1 MKTTKHHNIEKYS
14 AFLCTFLTV
23 ISALVLAN
31 TVSSVYA
38 EDSVVTTTAITISE
52 SCSMTG
58 TVNTPHNATIINGTY
73 SGTSYPNGIGQ
84 TTLKA
89 FCNDN
94 AGFAIYAIGYT
105 DDEYGNTKLH
115 SSTLGSTYDINTG
128 IYNSSSASSSTWSMK
143 LTSVSGTYAP
153 TIADGTNG
161 LENFTTWHVVPS
173 TYTKVAY
180 RTSGTDTDNSG
191 SGIGSSLT
199 TTYDAYVSATQP
211 AGTYVGQVK
220 YTMVH
225 PSTEAAPMAPLKD
238 SDCPAGYVC
247 YAPNASDIVGSMDSI
262 SSSKITS
269 SPTAGKISVGTS
281 ATTINLIA
289 PNYKR
294 EGYGFAGWS
303 KDFTATNAST
313 IYGPNET
320 LTVPSTTLATKGMIL
335 YPVWVAS
342 AGNLQGWSNC
352 SSLTTAPSD
361 GTRAT
366 LASMTALTDTR
377 DNNVYTVARL
387 ADGKCW
393 MTENLRLNSENSVG
407 AENIAKAQGYG
418 DATNA
423 TQGNLGKFIGLANSE
438 DANFTNST
446 TANSLYSI
454 DGSNGTIN
462 INSNSN
468 YYPGYRMPRYNKN
481 NTNMATNA
489 TNSDNTTTL
498 TDSYNANNNHVRWY
512 GYGNYYTWPAAI
524 ADTAYYGQNNTS
536 VTTTSICPTGWR
548 LPIGG
553 QTTVNTTG
561 DFYVLTKTLMGGTEP
576 NTNNTNGYGYY
587 QGIVDNVDLG
597 ATASKVLRA
606 YPTNV
611 VYSGRFSGSSANYR
625 GSYGYYW
632 SSSVY
637 SSGTAF
643 SLSLGSSSV
652 YPGISNGD
660 KYYGFSVRCIAQQS
674 FNLPS
679 FRTSKSSKNLPPLLA
694 DF

>member
-1 MKTTKHHNIEKYS
+1 MIKKHMIVTGGLVALAVLS
-14 AFLCTFLTV
+14 SIILTNPL
-23 ISALVLAN
+23 ALADDSHID
-31 TVSSVYA
+31 TMSVSVP
-38 EDSVVTTTAITISE
+38 E
-52 SCSMTG
+52 SCTLTSSG
-58 TVNTPHNATIINGTY
+58 VNSHNAEIN
-73 SGTSYPNGIGQ
+73 NGQ
-84 TTLKA
+84 TNDQIGETTIKV

-94 AGFAIYAIGYT
+94 TGYALYAIGYT
-105 DDEYGNTKLH
+105 DNEYGKNVLVNSAID
-115 SSTLGSTYDINTG
+115 SSYDIATAATITTG
-128 IYNSSSASSSTWSMK
+128 TSSWAMK
-143 LTSVSGTYAP
+143 LTKTGSSYLPIVAGSTDDTNKQTGDPDFSGFA
-153 TIADGTNG
+153 A
-161 LENFTTWHVVPS
+161 VPAE
-173 TYTKVAY
+173 YTKVAY
-180 RTSGTDTDNSG
+180 YLSSTDSGATASG
-191 SGIGSSLT
+191 SNLT
-199 TTYDAYVSATQP
+199 TTYRAYISPTQP

-220 YTMVH
+220 YTLVH
-225 PSTEAAPMAPLKD
+225 PNSAPAPEIPFDPLD
-238 SDCPAGYVC
+238 QADCPAGYVC
-247 YAPNASDIVGSMDSI
+247 YAPNASDIEGSM
-262 SSSKITS
+262 SSLGSITS

-281 ATTINLIA
+281 ATTIDLIA

-303 KDFTATNAST
+303 TDFTTTNAST

-320 LTVPSTTLATKGMIL
+320 LTVPSGTLTTKGMIL
-335 YPVWVAS
+335 YPVWIAPT
-342 AGNLQGWSNC
+342 GTFQGTNNQGWTGC

-393 MTENLRLNSENSVG
+393 MTENLRLNSEDTISN
-407 AENIAKAQGYG
+407 EDIAASQGYG
-418 DATNA
+418 NATNSA
-423 TQGNLGKFIGLANSE
+423 QGNLGKFIGLANSE
-438 DANFTNST
+438 DANFTNNT

-498 TDSYNANNNHVRWY
+498 TNSYNANNNHVRWY

-611 VYSGRFSGSSANYR
+611 VYSGYSNGSSAFNR
-625 GSYGYYW
+625 GSDGYYW

-637 SSGTAF
+637 SSSNAYR
-643 SLSLGSSSV
+643 LYLSSSFV
-652 YPGISNGD
+652 SPGTGLYN
-660 KYYGFSVRCIAQQS
+660 KYFGFSVRCIAQ
-674 FNLPS
+674 
-679 FRTSKSSKNLPPLLA
+679 
-694 DF
+694 

>member
-1 MKTTKHHNIEKYS
+1 MSKMKLEEQKMIDRLLHVMSLLLLSVTT
-14 AFLCTFLTV
+14 L
-23 ISALVLAN
+23 SALVLINVTLVAHADDASVSTA
-31 TVSSVYA
+31 TVTVNQ
-38 EDSVVTTTAITISE
+38 
-52 SCSMTG
+52 SCSMTAI
-58 TVNTPHNATIINGTY
+58 TDTPHTANLHNGIY
-73 SGTSYPNGIGQ
+73 SGTDYANGIGK
-84 TTLKA
+84 TTLKT
-89 FCNDN
+89 FCND
-94 AGFAIYAIGYT
+94 GLGYAIYAIGYT
-105 DDEYGNTKLH
+105 GNEYGSTVLH
-115 SSTLGSTYDINTG
+115 SDTLGSTFDINTG
-128 IYNSSSASSSTWSMK
+128 TYTSGSTTNSTWSMK
-143 LTSVSGTYAP
+143 LSSVSGTYAP
-153 TIADGTNG
+153 TISDGTNST
-161 LENFTTWHVVPS
+161 ENFTTWHVVPS
-173 TYTKVAY
+173 EYTKVAY
-180 RTSGTDTDNSG
+180 KTTGTDILVGGSGT
-191 SGIGSSLT
+191 GSSVEV
-199 TTYDAYVSATQP
+199 TYDAYISAIQP

-220 YTMVH
+220 YTLVH
-225 PSTEAAPMAPLKD
+225 PSTAGKPVTPLKA

-247 YAPNASDIVGSMDSI
+247 YASNASDIVGSMDSLGSI
-262 SSSKITS
+262 SS

-281 ATTINLIA
+281 ATTIDLIA

-303 KDFTATNAST
+303 TDFTATNAST

-393 MTENLRLNSENSVG
+393 MTENLRLNSEDTISN
-407 AENIAKAQGYG
+407 EDIAASQGYG
-418 DATNA
+418 NATNSA
-423 TQGNLGKFIGLANSE
+423 QGNLGKFIGLANSE
-438 DANFTNST
+438 DANFTNNT

-553 QTTVNTTG
+553 QSTVNTTG

-611 VYSGRFSGSSANYR
+611 VYSGYSNGSSAFNR
-625 GSYGYYW
+625 GSDGYYW

-637 SSGTAF
+637 SSSNAYR
-643 SLSLGSSSV
+643 LYLSSSFV
-652 YPGISNGD
+652 SPGTGLYN
-660 KYYGFSVRCIAQQS
+660 KYFGFSVRCIAQ
-674 FNLPS
+674 
-679 FRTSKSSKNLPPLLA
+679 
-694 DF
+694 

>member
-1 MKTTKHHNIEKYS
+1 MRIERNKVIAGSLITITTLS
-14 AFLCTFLTV
+14 TALLTLPSVLADDGFVDV
-23 ISALVLAN
+23 ISIDVP
-31 TVSSVYA
+31 V
-38 EDSVVTTTAITISE
+38 
-52 SCSMTG
+52 SCSLSSSGMTSHNKTIQNGSTENEIG
-58 TVNTPHNATIINGTY
+58 TTNIKVT
-73 SGTSYPNGIGQ
+73 
-84 TTLKA
+84 
-89 FCNDN
+89 CNDN
-94 AGFAIYAIGYT
+94 TGYALYAIGYT
-105 DDEYGNTKLH
+105 NDEYGNNKLT
-115 SSTLGSTYDINTG
+115 STTLGSTHDIITSTTITTGTSSWAMKLANTG
-128 IYNSSSASSSTWSMK
+128 STYLPIIAGSTDDTNK
-143 LTSVSGTYAP
+143 QTGDPDFSGYT
-153 TIADGTNG
+153 
-161 LENFTTWHVVPS
+161 EVPNE
-173 TYTKVAY
+173 YTKVAY
-180 RTSGTDTDNSG
+180 FPSSTDIGSGASG
-191 SGIGSSLT
+191 SNLT
-199 TTYDAYVSATQP
+199 TTYRAYISQTQP
-211 AGTYVGQVK
+211 AGTYIGQVK
-220 YTMVH
+220 YTLVH
-225 PSTEAAPMAPLKD
+225 PSTAGKPVTPLKA

-247 YAPNASDIVGSMDSI
+247 YAPNASDIEGSMSSLGSI
-262 SSSKITS
+262 SS

-303 KDFTATNAST
+303 TDFTATNAST

-342 AGNLQGWSNC
+342 TGNLQGTNNQGWTGC

-377 DNNVYTVARL
+377 DGNVYTVARL

-438 DANFTNST
+438 DANFTSNT

-611 VYSGRFSGSSANYR
+611 VYSGYFNGSSAYNR
-625 GSYGYYW
+625 GSRGYYW
-632 SSSVY
+632 SSSVNSNLY
-637 SSGTAF
+637 AYT
-643 SLSLGSSSV
+643 LNLDSSSV
-652 YPGISNGD
+652 SPGTNSFTKNL
-660 KYYGFSVRCIAQQS
+660 GFSVRCIAQ
-674 FNLPS
+674 
-679 FRTSKSSKNLPPLLA
+679 
-694 DF
+694 